1 MKALYSTALTVLV
14 GAAAQMAA
22 PGTACAR
29 DTLVVNVGMHSVA
42 LVPARAGEAIEP
54 RAVPSQSPAVDALKS
69 DRVSS
74 GDAAAAAVVPLIE
87 TEAAPGESVQL
98 EIEDPRFDF
107 PSDLACGDTCPKPLN
122 LQLLPQALM
131 RDLENYPV
139 LDAVVTPVVT
149 GVTVQTLEGL
159 PPVTITVKP
168 TKIAQGSGL
177 IAVTRF

>member
-29 DTLVVNVGMHSVA
+29 DTLVVNVGMRSVA
-42 LVPARAGEAIEP
+42 LVPGRGEAVEP
-54 RAVPSQSPAVDALKS
+54 QAVQSQSPADDALKS

-107 PSDLACGDTCPKPLN
+107 PSELACGDTCPKPLN

-168 TKIAQGSGL
+168 TKITQGSGL